1 MITVYGEA
9 LVDLVPTSADPLA
22 PLQPALGGG
31 PFNVAR
37 ALGRL
42 GADVKFQSRLSR
54 DAFGTALQSSLID
67 AGGAHGLADRS
78 RNAPLGGGVCLPA
91 GRVEPAAS
99 YSTVTDFARL
109 RGWST
114 FRPRASATAQA
125 KICSGT
131 VDRIGCNRPADS
143 GTRMTSLA

>member
-22 PLQPALGGG
+22 PLQPALGAGVHLSNCPTG
-31 PFNVAR
+31 SEPIT
-37 ALGRL
+37 L
-42 GADVKFQSRLSR
+42 GADGSATYTFYV
-54 DAFGTALQSSLID
+54 D
-67 AGGAHGLADRS
+67 GGAHGLADRS
-78 RNAPLGGGVCLPA
+78 RNAPLGRGACLPA

>member
-22 PLQPALGGG
+22 PPQPALGGG
-31 PFNVAR
+31 VHLSNCPTGNEPTSLAVTA
-37 ALGRL
+37 L
-42 GADVKFQSRLSR
+42 GADGSATYTFYV
-54 DAFGTALQSSLID
+54 D
-67 AGGAHGLADRS
+67 GGAHGLADRS
-78 RNAPLGGGVCLPA
+78 RNAPLGGGACLPA

-131 VDRIGCNRPADS
+131 VDRIGCNKPADS

>member
-22 PLQPALGGG
+22 PLQPALGAGVHLSNCPTG
-31 PFNVAR
+31 NEPIT
-37 ALGRL
+37 LS
-42 GADVKFQSRLSR
+42 ADGSATYTFYV
-54 DAFGTALQSSLID
+54 D
-67 AGGAHGLADRS
+67 GGAHGLADRS

>member
-22 PLQPALGGG
+22 PLQPALG
-31 PFNVAR
+31 
-37 ALGRL
+37 
-42 GADVKFQSRLSR
+42 ADVEFRSRFSR

-67 AGGAHGLADRS
+67 DGAHGLADRS
-78 RNAPLGGGVCLPA
+78 RNAPLGRGACLPA

-131 VDRIGCNRPADS
+131 VDRIGCNKPADS

>member
-9 LVDLVPTSADPLA
+9 LVDLVPTSANPLA

-31 PFNVAR
+31 VHLSNCPTGNEPTT
-37 ALGRL
+37 L
-42 GADVKFQSRLSR
+42 GADGSATYTFYV
-54 DAFGTALQSSLID
+54 D
-67 AGGAHGLADRS
+67 GGAHGLADRS
-78 RNAPLGGGVCLPA
+78 RNAPLGRGACLPA

-114 FRPRASATAQA
+114 LRPRASATAQA